1 MNILFVGP
9 YRQQDGWGLAT
20 QSYIKALGTRYNNI
34 TTRPIYFS
42 SGDPNYQPDE
52 QILSYENT
60 YYDNYDVVI
69 QKVLPHNLFLNKKYK
84 KNIGLF
90 VLETNNIGRSRC
102 IKNINQM
109 DEIWVPSNQEKICL
123 QKSGVTTSIKT
134 ISQPLDTDFILQNKN
149 HKIPLHSGIDRTFK
163 FYFIG
168 EYNERKN
175 LLDLIAAFHLAFDV
189 TQPVSLII
197 KSSVSGLSPQES
209 HKVIEKDIDNLK
221 IKLNISTKYKKE
233 IIITERLS
241 DKDLIGL
248 HNACDC
254 FVMPSRGEAFCRPAA
269 EALVLGKTPIVTNN
283 TGMTDYIN
291 NDNGFIIK
299 SHRIPVVINNRPLS
313 NDFDLYNAHE
323 YWNQID
329 LYGLIHQM
337 QEVYS
342 MHKNNKQK
350 LLDKQSLGSK
360 YIDQFS
366 YKNIGD
372 KLCI

>member
-109 DEIWVPSNQEKICL
+109 DEVWVPSNQEKICL
-123 QKSGVTTSIKT
+123 QKSGVTTPIKT

-175 LLDLIAAFHLAFDV
+175 LLDLITAFHLAFDV

-197 KSSVSGLSPQES
+197 KSSVSGLSAQES

-221 IKLNISTKYKKE
+221 MKLNISTKYKKE

-241 DKDLIGL
+241 NQDLIGL

-254 FVMPSRGEAFCRPAA
+254 FVMPSKGEAFCRPAA

-283 TGMTDYIN
+283 TGMVDYIN
-291 NDNGFIIK
+291 NENGFIVK

-313 NDFDLYNAHE
+313 HDFDLYNAHE

-329 LYGLIHQM
+329 LYGLINQM

-342 MHKNNKQK
+342 MHKNNRQK

>member
-9 YRQQDGWGLAT
+9 YRQQDGWGMAT
-20 QSYIKALGTRYNNI
+20 QGYIKALSTRYSNI
-34 TTRPIYFS
+34 TTRPIFFS
-42 SGDPNYQPDE
+42 NSDSSYQPDE
-52 QILSYENT
+52 QILSCENT
-60 YYDNYDVVI
+60 YYDKYDVVI

-90 VLETNNIGRSRC
+90 VLETNNIGHSSC

-109 DEIWVPSNQEKICL
+109 DEIWVPSNQEKDCL
-123 QKSGVTTSIKT
+123 LKSGVTTPIKT
-134 ISQPLDTDFILQNKN
+134 ISQPLDTDFIAQHKEY
-149 HKIPLHSGIDRTFK
+149 KIPLHSAIDRTFK

-175 LLDLIAAFHLAFDV
+175 LLDLVTAFHLAFDI

-197 KSSVSGLSPQES
+197 KSNISGLSPQES
-209 HKVIEKDIDNLK
+209 HKIIEKDIDNLK

-233 IIITERLS
+233 IIISERLS

-248 HNACDC
+248 HNSCDC
-254 FVMPSRGEAFCRPAA
+254 FVMPSKGEAFCRPAA
-269 EALVLGKTPIVTNN
+269 EALILGKTPIVTNN
-283 TGMTDYIN
+283 TGMIDYIN
-291 NDNGFIIK
+291 NDNGFLIK
-299 SHRIPVVINNRPLS
+299 SYKTPVVINNRPLS
-313 NDFDLYNAHE
+313 NDFDLYNAKE

-329 LYGLIHQM
+329 LYSLISQM

-342 MHKNNKQK
+342 MHKNNRQK
-350 LLDKQSLGSK
+350 LLDKKELGYK
-360 YIDQFS
+360 NIDQFS
-366 YKNIGD
+366 YQNIGE